1 MAPGSSLA
9 CDGTMTDP
17 HDLARFVTAQDAGDT
32 YHHALRE
39 LSAGRKQSHWMWF
52 VFPQIAGL
60 GHSPTSRRYAIAS
73 LDEAIA
79 YLRHPLLGPRLL
91 ACVAALSQLEG
102 RSAEQVFGSIDAQK
116 LRSSMTLFL
125 RAEPAEQAF
134 QQILDRFFG
143 GLPDPATDR
152 LL

>member
-1 MAPGSSLA
+1 MS
-9 CDGTMTDP
+9 DP
-17 HDLARFVTAQDAGDT
+17 HDLARFVNAQDAGDT
-32 YHHALRE
+32 YSRALRE
-39 LSAGRKQSHWMWF
+39 LRAGRKQSHWMWF
-52 VFPQIAGL
+52 VYPQIAGL
-60 GHSPTSRRYAIAS
+60 GHSPTSRRYAIGA
-73 LDEAIA
+73 LEEATA
-79 YLRHPLLGPRLL
+79 YLRHPILGPRLL
-91 ACVAALSQLEG
+91 ACTAALNQIDG
-102 RSAEQVFGSIDAQK
+102 RSAEQIFGSIDAQK

>member
-1 MAPGSSLA
+1 MACGSPVSR
-9 CDGTMTDP
+9 TDP
-17 HDLARFVTAQDAGDT
+17 HNLARFVKAQDAGDT
-32 YHHALRE
+32 FGRALGE
-39 LSAGRKQSHWMWF
+39 LRAGRKQSHWMWF

-60 GHSPTSRRYAIAS
+60 GQSPTSRRYAIAS
-73 LDEAIA
+73 LDEAVA

-91 ACVAALSQLEG
+91 ACVVAVNQIEG

-125 RAEPAEQAF
+125 RAEPTEQAF

>member
-1 MAPGSSLA
+1 
-9 CDGTMTDP
+9 
-17 HDLARFVTAQDAGDT
+17 
-32 YHHALRE
+32 
-39 LSAGRKQSHWMWF
+39 MWF

-79 YLRHPLLGPRLL
+79 YLQHPLLGPRLL
-91 ACVAALSQLEG
+91 ACAASLSKLEG

-125 RAEPAEQAF
+125 RAAPTEQAF
-134 QQILDRFFG
+134 QQILDQFFG